1 MRDRPG
7 RSHLSGLESRRRMSR
22 YKEDEE
28 HIQDS
33 LIHHHI
39 ANQWE
44 KLAENGGLLVA
55 LDALG
60 VFGIWNGGGPKL
72 GK

>member
-1 MRDRPG
+1 MRDRPS
-7 RSHLSGLESRRRMSR
+7 RSLILSRLKSKSDVETEN
-22 YKEDEE
+22 ED
-28 HIQDS
+28 HMQSS
-33 LIHHHI
+33 LIHDHFS
-39 ANQWE
+39 NQCE

>member
-1 MRDRPG
+1 MQ
-7 RSHLSGLESRRRMSR
+7 S
-22 YKEDEE
+22 
-28 HIQDS
+28 S
-33 LIHHHI
+33 LIHDHLF
-39 ANQWE
+39 NQCE

-55 LDALG
+55 LDPLG